1 MGVKASLYVAIVVDQ
16 SRAGS
21 LDSASPCRFNAD
33 QLAWTF
39 RMNPESIPTRRSLI
53 RDMAFFQFKLLL
65 DALRDL
71 VLSPLSLVA
80 GAIDLLVSG
89 FQPPRYFRA
98 VLRLGER
105 SEEWI
110 DLWSAG
116 RDVRSTEHVN
126 VDALLAHVE
135 AVVSDPKAGA
145 HRARVLKRWAEQQA
159 ARARREK
166 QQGSISKPAS
176 GTAAPPQAE

>member
-1 MGVKASLYVAIVVDQ
+1 MIPAS
-16 SRAGS
+16 
-21 LDSASPCRFNAD
+21 
-33 QLAWTF
+33 T
-39 RMNPESIPTRRSLI
+39 PTRRSLI
-53 RDMAFFQFKLLL
+53 RDMAYFQFKLLL

-71 VLSPLSLVA
+71 VLSPLSLAA
-80 GAIDLLVSG
+80 GAIDLLLSG
-89 FQPPRYFRA
+89 FQPPRYFHA

-116 RDVRSTEHVN
+116 RSARSSQHSN

-145 HRARVLKRWAEQQA
+145 RRARVLKRWAEQQA
-159 ARARREK
+159 ARARR
-166 QQGSISKPAS
+166 QRQHDSVAKPSS
-176 GTAAPPQAE
+176 GTEDTPPAR

>member
-1 MGVKASLYVAIVVDQ
+1 
-16 SRAGS
+16 
-21 LDSASPCRFNAD
+21 
-33 QLAWTF
+33 
-39 RMNPESIPTRRSLI
+39 MNPETVPTRRSLI
-53 RDMAFFQFKLLL
+53 RDVAFFQFKLLL

-71 VLSPLSLVA
+71 ILSPLSIAA
-80 GAIDLLVSG
+80 GLLDLLLSG

-98 VLRLGER
+98 VLRLGEH

-116 RDVRSTEHVN
+116 RDARSSEHMN

-135 AVVSDPKAGA
+135 SVVSDPKAGA
-145 HRARVLKRWAEQQA
+145 RRARVLKRWAEQQA

-166 QQGSISKPAS
+166 QDRKGDE
-176 GTAAPPQAE
+176 GN

>member
-1 MGVKASLYVAIVVDQ
+1 
-16 SRAGS
+16 
-21 LDSASPCRFNAD
+21 
-33 QLAWTF
+33 
-39 RMNPESIPTRRSLI
+39 MNPEPVPTRRSLI
-53 RDMAFFQFKLLL
+53 RDVAFFQIKLLL

-71 VLSPLSLVA
+71 ILSPLSIAA
-80 GAIDLLVSG
+80 GVLDLLLSG
-89 FQPPRYFRA
+89 LQSPRFFSA

-105 SEEWI
+105 SEKWI

-116 RDVRSTEHVN
+116 RSGRQRDQMN

-166 QQGSISKPAS
+166 QQGTISSPSSDNVDSPSA
-176 GTAAPPQAE
+176 G

>member
-1 MGVKASLYVAIVVDQ
+1 MI
-16 SRAGS
+16 
-21 LDSASPCRFNAD
+21 
-33 QLAWTF
+33 
-39 RMNPESIPTRRSLI
+39 PESRPTGRSLI
-53 RDMAFFQFKLLL
+53 RDMAYLQFKLLL

-80 GAIDLLVSG
+80 GAIDLLSSG

-105 SEEWI
+105 SDEWI
-110 DLWSAG
+110 DLWSAS
-116 RDVRSTEHVN
+116 RSARSSQHSN

-145 HRARVLKRWAEQQA
+145 PPARVLKRWVEQQA
-159 ARARREK
+159 ARVHRER
-166 QQGSISKPAS
+166 
-176 GTAAPPQAE
+176 